1 MVFKAAKMVA
11 RLEKEGRANL
21 IDDETKEIMQQL
33 DGKEVMKDHY
43 KALIHG
49 EEEYYVRLGDE
60 YYPVNKLDCE

>member
-11 RLEKEGRANL
+11 RLEKEGRAHL
-21 IDDETKEIMQQL
+21 IDDETKETMKQL

-43 KALIHG
+43 KALIYG